1 MSDTTCLRFQEDIVG
16 LLEGTASDALKE
28 HLASCDLCRDARHD
42 LESVVGLIGS
52 AGDDLAYSPAL
63 ADRLATIAAGSANDP
78 TYAERIS
85 ETRVRESNAAA
96 ALAAATAPLATAS
109 SSASAHG
116 PPTPTAAAASASL
129 SSATSASL
137 GPVTER
143 FVSPPASP
151 APSESPASPAPTAS
165 ASASPKPIPAL
176 PAQPAQPSR
185 RPGKKALW
193 LLLAA
198 CASVGV
204 STVVGF
210 KMADRQRSPELAA
223 TRAWHGK
230 VAKIARS
237 GADKNGG
244 LSVTTPSG
252 KTDLGEGA
260 EVKAGMRLSTDG
272 RTRARIEL
280 DDGSF
285 VVLDRATDVTIE
297 SAPRTVTLADGAVLA
312 DVAHIDNAPGAKI
325 KTPTGWVNVI
335 GTKLAVTAAID
346 RMNVEVLRG
355 EVEVGGSGGTPQHVS
370 AGQEGVV
377 SKDGR
382 IDVAPANDL
391 AQRAAFGEQL
401 IATHNEDTEA
411 PASGLG
417 ELRARRPGRTDEK
430 DHAVQLAKH
439 AVKVRIAGN
448 VARTEIDEVFAND
461 TNDELEGI
469 YRFPLPHGAQIE
481 RLALEVDGK
490 LVDGEFIDKAKAA
503 AIWRGAIQQA
513 APQQPR
519 PKEEIVWVPGP
530 WHDPALLEWARGGRF
545 ELKIFPIPK
554 KGSRRVVIAY
564 TETVEPVSGVRRYV
578 YPLPQGSSSKLTID
592 NFSVDA
598 QVLGHDAKTGV
609 RARGYELEKKSEAA
623 AERLT
628 GNMTAFTP
636 SGDLAIEY
644 GLDDRATDASVW
656 AFAAPPV
663 LTTISADAAPAAGIS
678 AAAAKAAPKEAKKE
692 ADTIG
697 NDPFVA
703 IALRPKLPKWS
714 DTKPRDQVI
723 VIDAGRAMF
732 GERFARAKRLT
743 VQIAQE
749 MDRRDRITVLAC
761 DVTCK
766 TMPGGFLAPGAPAA
780 HDVDAFLASHTPDGA
795 SDLVGAVRAAA
806 QVAGH
811 DKNRDLRVVV
821 LSDGVAT
828 AGYRSNGRIA
838 TEVGEAMNEGRAEVV
853 TVPIGADAD
862 VTLLGEIARG
872 GGGVVVPYQPGQ
884 RLEATAL
891 EVLNATYGTTL
902 RDVELVLPAGLRDV
916 APASLAPLR
925 AGSETIVTARLSGDS
940 VKGDIILR
948 GKVGGDPFE
957 AKYPIDVKATSDAGN
972 AFVPRLFA
980 AARIADRERDAT
992 DTQKAELIA
1001 LSRRFSVPSR
1011 FTSLLVLESEAMF
1024 KAFGIERTDHAAQW
1038 TGEAAAR
1045 GTTVT
1050 TIAAGDTK
1058 DLSGALASASG
1069 RSSGDLFG
1077 ADDVSSNPF
1086 SGLDKEEAKKDKGG
1100 LGLSGLG
1107 AGGGGTLGHGQGFG
1121 GAPSSP
1127 APAAEAQAERRP
1139 SAKPSATMS
1148 PSQISPPA
1156 KAALKPA
1163 DLGDRDEASRGRRRG
1178 PGQFMKKI
1186 FVRKASIS
1194 TDPTPAVPADKIALA
1209 RSAVQAAPDER
1220 GKHKELAKL
1229 LALGGQLD
1237 ELAETLEKW
1246 STRDPLDAD
1255 VIVARA
1261 DLAARRG
1268 DREASLRILSGA
1280 LAASA
1285 MSRDDAF
1292 VLASTV
1298 ARSYE
1303 RLGRSEACAFHV
1315 TAAEIKSTDVDAMAR
1330 AVACERRQG
1339 RAKSADRWLAT
1350 LKEPQRALV
1359 SNAVLKVDPAKAE
1372 ATNGDVVVSATWDGS
1387 ADLDVVLLDPAGRRA
1402 GVATRMKGAR
1412 VEGAMSRDHETLALA
1427 TGEAGAF
1434 VIEMVR
1440 TGAGEAGAA
1449 SRDVPVSGKITV
1461 RAFGHT
1467 QVVPFTL
1474 TGARTQV
1481 ARVDSRWEAELV
1493 PINNDEVFGV
1503 QNPPEPRVFDRAA
1516 AAGALARVSVN
1527 HCSSSGQVGT
1537 GHVVVTFSPNGRV
1550 TEVIVDDA
1558 SFSGTPAGR
1567 CVTAAFFGASVPQFA
1582 GAPVKVGK
1590 SFNIGAPIA
1599 R

>member
-1 MSDTTCLRFQEDIVG
+1 MSNTSCLRFQEDLVG
-16 LLEGTASDALKE
+16 LLEGTASASLEE
-28 HLASCDLCRDARHD
+28 HVASCDFCRDARHD
-42 LESVVGLIGS
+42 LENVARLVAR
-52 AGDDLAYSPAL
+52 AGDDLAYTPEL
-63 ADRLATIAAGSANDP
+63 AERLSGLAAESASEA

-85 ETRVRESNAAA
+85 ETRVREADAAA
-96 ALAAATAPLATAS
+96 ALAAATAASATAS
-109 SSASAHG
+109 AAASAAGPPAPEDASGSASRPASSH
-116 PPTPTAAAASASL
+116 AAASASPPVA
-129 SSATSASL
+129 SS
-137 GPVTER
+137 
-143 FVSPPASP
+143 SP
-151 APSESPASPAPTAS
+151 APIAS
-165 ASASPKPIPAL
+165 ASASKTKP
-176 PAQPAQPSR
+176 PS
-185 RPGKKALW
+185 KKALW

-198 CASVGV
+198 CASIGV

-210 KMADRQRSPELAA
+210 QLADRQRSPELAA

-237 GADKNGG
+237 GAATSGG
-244 LSVTTPSG
+244 LSVVTPSG
-252 KTDLGEGA
+252 KTELGDGA
-260 EVKAGMRLSTDG
+260 EVKAGMHLSTDG

-285 VVLDRATDVTIE
+285 VVLDRATEIRIDA
-297 SAPRTVTLADGAVLA
+297 APRTVTLDEGALLA
-312 DVAHIDNAPGAKI
+312 DVAHVEGAPGARI
-325 KTPTGWVNVI
+325 KTPTGEVRVL
-335 GTKLAVTAAID
+335 GTKLAVTAAAD

-355 EVEVGGSGGTPQHVS
+355 EVEVAGASGAPQHVS

-377 SKDGR
+377 AKDGR

-430 DHAVQLAKH
+430 DHAVRLAKH

-448 VARTEIDEVFAND
+448 VARTEIDEEFSND
-461 TNDELEGI
+461 TGDELEGI

-503 AIWRGAIQQA
+503 AIWRGAIQNA
-513 APQQPR
+513 APQAPK
-519 PKEEIVWVPGP
+519 PKEELVWVPGP

-564 TETVEPVSGVRRYV
+564 TETVAPVSGVRRYV

-592 NFSVDA
+592 NFTVDA
-598 QVLGHDAKTGV
+598 QVLGHDAKSGV
-609 RARGYELEKKSEAA
+609 RARGYELEKKTEGT

-628 GNMTAFTP
+628 GAMTAFTP

-644 GLDDRATDASVW
+644 GLDDRGTDASVW
-656 AFAAPPV
+656 AYTAPP
-663 LTTISADAAPAAGIS
+663 SAAPAS
-678 AAAAKAAPKEAKKE
+678 PAPSGKDAKKE

-703 IALRPKLPKWS
+703 VALRPKLPRWT

-723 VIDAGRAMF
+723 VVDSGRAMF
-732 GERFARAKRLT
+732 GERFARAKRLA

-766 TMPGGFLAPGAPAA
+766 TMPGGFAAPGAPAA
-780 HDVDAFLASHTPDGA
+780 HDVDAFLAGVSPDGA

-806 QVAGH
+806 QVSGH
-811 DKNRDLRVVV
+811 DEGRDLRVVM

-838 TEVGEAMNEGRAEVV
+838 TEVGEAMSEGRAEVV
-853 TVPIGADAD
+853 TVPIGGDAD

-902 RDVELVLPAGLRDV
+902 RDVEVVLPPGLRDV
-916 APASLAPLR
+916 APASLPPLR
-925 AGSETIVTARLSGDS
+925 AGSETIVTARLSGDA

-957 AKYPIDVKATSDAGN
+957 AKYPIDVRATGEAGN

-992 DTQKAELIA
+992 DAQKSELVA

-1024 KAFGIERTDHAAQW
+1024 KAFGIERADHGAHW
-1038 TGEAAAR
+1038 TGEAAAL
-1045 GTTVT
+1045 GATVAT
-1050 TIAAGDTK
+1050 LAKNEEAQKDFGAALLAAG
-1058 DLSGALASASG
+1058 GARPSNA
-1069 RSSGDLFG
+1069 DPFG
-1077 ADDVSSNPF
+1077 ADDLSSP
-1086 SGLDKEEAKKDKGG
+1086 SDSDEKKKADKGG
-1100 LGLSGLG
+1100 ALGGIGTLGHG
-1107 AGGGGTLGHGQGFG
+1107 AGGGGTGEGFGSGHGR
-1121 GAPSSP
+1121 AALPSRPATP
-1127 APAAEAQAERRP
+1127 APAP
-1139 SAKPSATMS
+1139 TMA
-1148 PSQISPPA
+1148 PPPPA
-1156 KAALKPA
+1156 KAAAEESRPRSL
-1163 DLGDRDEASRGRRRG
+1163 DMGDALSASVGRRRG
-1178 PGQFMKKI
+1178 PGQLMKKI
-1186 FVRKASIS
+1186 FVRRASIS
-1194 TDPTPAVPADKIALA
+1194 SDPTPAVPADKIALA
-1209 RSAVQAAPDER
+1209 RAAVQAAPDER

-1237 ELAETLEKW
+1237 ELGETLEKW

-1268 DREASLRILSGA
+1268 DREASLRILGGA

-1285 MSRDDAF
+1285 LSRDDAF
-1292 VLASTV
+1292 LLATTV

-1303 RLGRSEACAFHV
+1303 RLGRGEGCAFRV
-1315 TAAEIKSTDVDAMAR
+1315 TAAELRPTDADAMAR
-1330 AVACERRQG
+1330 AVSCERGRG
-1339 RAKSADRWLAT
+1339 RAASAERWLST
-1350 LKEPQRALV
+1350 VKEPQRAVV
-1359 SNAVLKVDPAKAE
+1359 SSAAAKIDPAKAE
-1372 ATNGDVVVSATWDGS
+1372 GVNGDVVVSATWDGGT
-1387 ADLDVVLLDPAGRRA
+1387 DLDVVLLDPGGRRA
-1402 GVATRMKGAR
+1402 GVASRMKGAR
-1412 VEGAMSRDHETLALA
+1412 VEGAMARDHETLALA

-1434 VIEMVR
+1434 VVEMVR
-1440 TGAGEAGAA
+1440 TGEGTA
-1449 SRDVPVSGKITV
+1449 PVSGKLTI
-1461 RAFGHT
+1461 RAFGQT
-1467 QVVPFTL
+1467 QTVPFTL
-1474 TGARTQV
+1474 TGVRTQV
-1481 ARVDSRWEAELV
+1481 ARVDVRWEAELV
-1493 PINNDEVFGV
+1493 PVDDGGTTF
-1503 QNPPEPRVFDRAA
+1503 QQPREFDRGA
-1516 AAGALARVSVN
+1516 AAGALARVSVA
-1527 HCSSSGQVGT
+1527 HCGASGQVGT
-1537 GHVVVTFSPNGRV
+1537 GHVVVTFGQAGRV
-1550 TEVIVDDA
+1550 ISAVVDDP
-1558 SFSGTPAGR
+1558 SFAGTPAGR
-1567 CVTAAFFGASVPQFA
+1567 CVTAAFFGASVPAFA
-1582 GAPVKVGK
+1582 GAPVRVGK
-1590 SFNIGAPIA
+1590 TFTVSGGMN

>member
-1 MSDTTCLRFQEDIVG
+1 MSNTTCLRFQEDIVG
-16 LLEGTASDALKE
+16 LLEGTASDALKA
-28 HLASCDLCRDARHD
+28 HVATCDSCRDARHD
-42 LESVVGLIGS
+42 LESVARFVGQ
-52 AGDDLAYSPAL
+52 AGDDFEYTPAL
-63 ADRLATIAAGSANDP
+63 AERLGVIAAGAAPGAS
-78 TYAERIS
+78 YAERVS

-96 ALAAATAPLATAS
+96 ALAAASAPSPAA
-109 SSASAHG
+109 SASASAAG
-116 PPTPTAAAASASL
+116 PPSPSAVSAHAASASASL
-129 SSATSASL
+129 S
-137 GPVTER
+137 
-143 FVSPPASP
+143 
-151 APSESPASPAPTAS
+151 AS
-165 ASASPKPIPAL
+165 ASASPALSPSLSASASAQKKP
-176 PAQPAQPSR
+176 S
-185 RPGKKALW
+185 KKALW

-223 TRAWHGK
+223 QRAWHGK
-230 VAKIARS
+230 IAKIARTGTATS
-237 GADKNGG
+237 GG
-244 LSVTTPSG
+244 LTVTTPSG
-252 KTDLGEGA
+252 KSELGDGA
-260 EVKAGMRLSTDG
+260 EIKSGMHLATDG

-285 VVLDRATDVTIE
+285 VVLDRATDLTFE
-297 SAPRTVTLADGAVLA
+297 PAARTLTLNDGALIA
-312 DVAHIDNAPGAKI
+312 DVAKVEGAPGARI
-325 KTPTGWVNVI
+325 KTPNGEVHVL
-335 GTKLAVTAAID
+335 GTKLAVTATSD
-346 RMNVEVLRG
+346 RTNVEVLRG
-355 EVEVGGSGGTPQHVS
+355 EVEVASAGGNPQRVS

-382 IDVAPANDL
+382 IDVAPANDM

-401 IATHNEDTEA
+401 ITTHNEDTEA

-430 DHAVQLAKH
+430 DHAVHLAKH
-439 AVKVRIAGN
+439 SVKVRIAGN
-448 VARTEIDEVFAND
+448 VARTEIDEEFSND

-490 LVDGEFIDKAKAA
+490 MVDGEFIDKAKAA
-503 AIWRGAIQQA
+503 AIWRGAIQNA
-513 APQQPR
+513 APHAPK
-519 PKEEIVWVPGP
+519 PKEELVWVPGP

-564 TETVEPVSGVRRYV
+564 TETVAPVSGVRRYV

-592 NFSVDA
+592 NFTVDA
-598 QVLGHDAKTGV
+598 QVLGHDAKSGV
-609 RARGYELEKKSEAA
+609 HARGSELEKKSEGV

-628 GNMTAFTP
+628 ANMTAFTP

-656 AFAAPPV
+656 AYTAPPTGT
-663 LTTISADAAPAAGIS
+663 LGDIAAAPAVNQGVGVGTVRAL
-678 AAAAKAAPKEAKKE
+678 PKKE

-714 DTKPRDQVI
+714 DTKPRDQV
-723 VIDAGRAMF
+723 VVVDAGRAMF
-732 GERFARAKRLT
+732 GERFARAKRLA

-749 MDRRDRITVLAC
+749 MDRRDRLTVLAC

-766 TMPGGFLAPGAPAA
+766 TMPGGFVAPGAPAA
-780 HDVDAFLASHTPDGA
+780 HDVSTFLAGHTPDGA
-795 SDLVGAVRAAA
+795 SDLVGAVRTAS

-811 DKNRDLRVVV
+811 DKGRDLRVVL

-838 TEVGEAMNEGRAEVV
+838 TEVSEAMSEARAEVV

-884 RLEATAL
+884 RLEGTAL

-902 RDVELVLPAGLRDV
+902 RDVEVILPAGLRDV

-925 AGSETIVTARLSGDS
+925 AGSETIVTARLSGES

-957 AKYPIDVKATSDAGN
+957 AKYPIDVRATTEAGN

-992 DTQKAELIA
+992 DAQKSELVA

-1024 KAFGIERTDHAAQW
+1024 KAFGIERADHAAQW
-1038 TGEAAAR
+1038 TGEAAAK
-1045 GTTVT
+1045 GALVATLATG
-1050 TIAAGDTK
+1050 AAGK
-1058 DLSGALASASG
+1058 DFGGALAASAG
-1069 RSSGDLFG
+1069 RPGASSPADPFG
-1077 ADDVSSNPF
+1077 ADDLSSNPF
-1086 SGLDKEEAKKDKGG
+1086 GAEKEAKKDSAKGDSVG
-1100 LGLSGLG
+1100 TLGLG
-1107 AGGGGTLGHGQGFG
+1107 AGVGGGGFGSGHGR
-1121 GAPSSP
+1121 AAP
-1127 APAAEAQAERRP
+1127 APAKLA
-1139 SAKPSATMS
+1139 ATMA
-1148 PSQISPPA
+1148 PAPATAPMA
-1156 KAALKPA
+1156 KAARPMEEVQA
-1163 DLGDRDEASRGRRRG
+1163 QASNRAMDELSASVGRRRG
-1178 PGQFMKKI
+1178 GGQFMKKI
-1186 FVRKASIS
+1186 FVRKATIS
-1194 TDPTPAVPADKIALA
+1194 SDPTPAVPAEKIALA
-1209 RSAVQAAPDER
+1209 RAAVQAAPDER
-1220 GKHKELAKL
+1220 GKHKELTKL

-1237 ELAETLEKW
+1237 ELGETLEKW
-1246 STRDPLDAD
+1246 SVRDPLDAD
-1255 VIVARA
+1255 VIVGRA

-1268 DREASLRILSGA
+1268 DRELSLRILGGA

-1292 VLASTV
+1292 VLATTV

-1315 TAAEIKSTDVDAMAR
+1315 TAAEIRPTDTDTMAR

-1339 RAKSADRWLAT
+1339 RAASADRWLST
-1350 LKEPQRALV
+1350 MKEPQRVAV
-1359 SNAVLKVDPAKAE
+1359 TNAAAKIDPAKAE
-1372 ATNGDVVVSATWDGS
+1372 SATGDVVVSATWDGS
-1387 ADLDVVLLDPAGRRA
+1387 ADLDVVLVDPGGRRA

-1412 VEGAMSRDHETLALA
+1412 IEGAMSRDHETLALA

-1434 VIEMVR
+1434 IVEMVR
-1440 TGAGEAGAA
+1440 SAAGGVGEGP
-1449 SRDVPVSGKITV
+1449 RDDVPVTGKVTI
-1461 RAFGHT
+1461 RAFGQT

-1474 TGARTQV
+1474 TGARAQV

-1493 PINNDEVFGV
+1493 PVTDDGGGTVTNTNNERF
-1503 QNPPEPRVFDRAA
+1503 FDRSA
-1516 AAGALARVSVN
+1516 AAGALARISVA
-1527 HCSSSGQVGT
+1527 HCASSGQVGT
-1537 GHVVVTFSPNGRV
+1537 GHVVVTFAPGGRV
-1550 TEVIVDDA
+1550 SEVIVDDA

-1567 CVTAAFFGASVPQFA
+1567 CVTAAFFGASVSSFS
-1582 GAPVKVGK
+1582 GAPVRVGK
-1590 SFNIGAPIA
+1590 SFTIGAPIA

>member
-1 MSDTTCLRFQEDIVG
+1 MSNTTCLRFEEDIVG
-16 LLEGTASDALKE
+16 LLEGTASESLKE
-28 HLASCDLCRDARHD
+28 HVATCDFCRDARHD
-42 LESVVGLIGS
+42 LESVARLLGRAS
-52 AGDDLAYSPAL
+52 DDFEYTPAL
-63 ADRLATIAAGSANDP
+63 AQRLAAAVVEA
-78 TYAERIS
+78 AAARIS
-85 ETRVRESNAAA
+85 ETRVRESNEAAAHAAA
-96 ALAAATAPLATAS
+96 A
-109 SSASAHG
+109 
-116 PPTPTAAAASASL
+116 
-129 SSATSASL
+129 
-137 GPVTER
+137 
-143 FVSPPASP
+143 
-151 APSESPASPAPTAS
+151 APSAS
-165 ASASPKPIPAL
+165 ASASASAAGPPLAAAPVADSVVLSPAAASRSSSSASLSGRVTPTIRAPEGRSASASARTKP
-176 PAQPAQPSR
+176 PS
-185 RPGKKALW
+185 KKALW

-198 CASVGV
+198 CGGVGL
-204 STVVGF
+204 SSVVGF
-210 KMADRQRSPELAA
+210 KLADRQRSPELAA

-230 VAKIARS
+230 VTTVARS
-237 GADKNGG
+237 GADKSGG

-252 KTDLGEGA
+252 KAELGDGA
-260 EVKAGMRLSTDG
+260 EIKAGMRLSTDG

-285 VVLDRATDVTIE
+285 IVLDRATELTFD
-297 SAPRTVTLADGAVLA
+297 SAPRTVTLTDGALIA
-312 DVAHIDNAPGAKI
+312 DVAHVDAAPGALI
-325 KTPTGWVNVI
+325 KTPTGEIRVL
-335 GTKLAVTAAID
+335 GTKLAVTAASD

-355 EVEVGGSGGTPQHVS
+355 EVEVASSSGAPQHVS

-401 IATHNEDTEA
+401 ITAHNEDTEA

-430 DHAVQLAKH
+430 DHAVHLAKH
-439 AVKVRIAGN
+439 GVKVRIAGN
-448 VARTEIDEVFAND
+448 VARTEIDEEFSND
-461 TNDELEGI
+461 TGDELEGI

-503 AIWRGAIQQA
+503 AIWRGAIQNA
-513 APQQPR
+513 APQQPK
-519 PKEEIVWVPGP
+519 PKEQLVWVPGP

-564 TETVEPVSGVRRYV
+564 TETVAPVSGVRRYV
-578 YPLPQGSSSKLTID
+578 YPLPQGASSKLTID
-592 NFSVDA
+592 TFSVDA

-609 RARGYELEKKSEAA
+609 RARGYELEKKSEGT

-656 AFAAPPV
+656 AYTAPPV
-663 LTTISADAAPAAGIS
+663 VQTSAPTAAS
-678 AAAAKAAPKEAKKE
+678 ALKKE
-692 ADTIG
+692 ADTVG

-703 IALRPKLPKWS
+703 IALRPKLPKWT
-714 DTKPRDQVI
+714 DTKPRDQVV
-723 VIDAGRAMF
+723 VIDSGRAMF
-732 GERFARAKRLT
+732 GERFARAKRLA

-749 MDRRDRITVLAC
+749 MDRRDRLTVLAC

-766 TMPGGFLAPGAPAA
+766 AMPGGFVAPGAPAA

-806 QVAGH
+806 QAAGH
-811 DKNRDLRVVV
+811 DKDRDLRVVL

-891 EVLNATYGTTL
+891 EILNATYGTTL
-902 RDVELVLPAGLRDV
+902 RDVEVVLPAGLHDV
-916 APASLAPLR
+916 APSSLAPLR

-957 AKYPIDVKATSDAGN
+957 AKYPIDVKATGEAGN

-992 DTQKAELIA
+992 DAQKSELVA

-1024 KAFGIERTDHAAQW
+1024 KAFGIERADHGPQW
-1038 TGEAAAR
+1038 TGEATAQGSLVATLAPANGH
-1045 GTTVT
+1045 GT
-1050 TIAAGDTK
+1050 GLG
-1058 DLSGALASASG
+1058 DLSGALGSAGGKSLE
-1069 RSSGDLFG
+1069 RSDPFG
-1077 ADDVSSNPF
+1077 ADEVSSNAL
-1086 SGLDKEEAKKDKGG
+1086 GDTKEEAKKDK
-1100 LGLSGLG
+1100 GLSGLG
-1107 AGGGGTLGHGQGFG
+1107 AGGGGRASTEGFG
-1121 GAPSSP
+1121 SGAS
-1127 APAAEAQAERRP
+1127 APRP
-1139 SAKPSATMS
+1139 SAKPAATMAA
-1148 PSQISPPA
+1148 PSSPPA
-1156 KAALKPA
+1156 KASRADDGAPSAQAAPRDFGDALSSSL
-1163 DLGDRDEASRGRRRG
+1163 DRRRG
-1178 PGQFMKKI
+1178 PGQLMRKI
-1186 FVRKASIS
+1186 FVRHATIS
-1194 TDPTPAVPADKIALA
+1194 SDPTPAVPAAKIALA
-1209 RSAVQAAPDER
+1209 RAAVEAAPDER

-1237 ELAETLEKW
+1237 ELGVTLEKW
-1246 STRDPLDAD
+1246 SVRDPLDVD
-1255 VIVARA
+1255 VIVGRA

-1268 DREASLRILSGA
+1268 DRETSLRILGGA

-1292 VLASTV
+1292 VLATTV

-1303 RLGRSEACAFHV
+1303 RLGRGEACAFQV
-1315 TAAEIKSTDVDAMAR
+1315 TAAEIRPTDTDAMAR
-1330 AVACERRQG
+1330 AVSCERRNG
-1339 RAKSADRWLAT
+1339 RARSADRWLAT
-1350 LKEPQRALV
+1350 LKEPQRVAV
-1359 SNAVLKVDPAKAE
+1359 TNAAAKVDPAKTEIAS
-1372 ATNGDVVVSATWDGS
+1372 GDVVVSATWDGS
-1387 ADLDVVLLDPAGRRA
+1387 ADLDVVIVDPGGRRA

-1412 VEGAMSRDHETLALA
+1412 IEGATARDHETLALA

-1434 VIEMVR
+1434 VVEMVR
-1440 TGAGEAGAA
+1440 SAAGEG
-1449 SRDVPVSGKITV
+1449 RDIPITGRV
-1461 RAFGHT
+1461 TIRAFGQT
-1467 QVVPFTL
+1467 QTVPFTL
-1474 TGARTQV
+1474 TGARAQV
-1481 ARVDSRWEAELV
+1481 ARVDARWDAELV
-1493 PINNDEVFGV
+1493 PVEGNNSGFQQLNQGA
-1503 QNPPEPRVFDRAA
+1503 PFDRGAA
-1516 AAGALARVSVN
+1516 AAALAGISVSP
-1527 HCSSSGQVGT
+1527 CAASGQVGT
-1537 GHVVVTFSPNGRV
+1537 GHVTVTFNASGRV
-1550 TEVIVDDA
+1550 SGVVVDDP

-1567 CVTAAFFGASVPQFA
+1567 CVSASFFRAVVPPFE
-1582 GAPVKVGK
+1582 GAPVRVGK
-1590 SFNIGAPIA
+1590 SFSIGTPIA

>member
-1 MSDTTCLRFQEDIVG
+1 
-16 LLEGTASDALKE
+16 
-28 HLASCDLCRDARHD
+28 
-42 LESVVGLIGS
+42 
-52 AGDDLAYSPAL
+52 
-63 ADRLATIAAGSANDP
+63 
-78 TYAERIS
+78 
-85 ETRVRESNAAA
+85 
-96 ALAAATAPLATAS
+96 
-109 SSASAHG
+109 
-116 PPTPTAAAASASL
+116 
-129 SSATSASL
+129 
-137 GPVTER
+137 
-143 FVSPPASP
+143 
-151 APSESPASPAPTAS
+151 
-165 ASASPKPIPAL
+165 
-176 PAQPAQPSR
+176 
-185 RPGKKALW
+185 
-193 LLLAA
+193 
-198 CASVGV
+198 V

-210 KMADRQRSPELAA
+210 ELADRHRSPELAA

-230 VAKIARS
+230 VSKIARS
-237 GADKNGG
+237 GADTNGG
-244 LSVTTPSG
+244 LAVTTPSG
-252 KTDLGEGA
+252 KTELGEGA
-260 EVKAGMRLSTDG
+260 EIKAGMHLLTDG

-285 VVLDRATDVTIE
+285 VVLDRATELTVDG
-297 SAPRTVTLADGAVLA
+297 APRTVTLADGALIA
-312 DVAHIDNAPGAKI
+312 DVAHVESAPNAVI
-325 KTPTGWVNVI
+325 KTSSGEVRVL
-335 GTKLAVTAAID
+335 GTKLTVTAATD

-355 EVEVGGSGGTPQHVS
+355 EVEVASASGAPQHVS

-401 IATHNEDTEA
+401 ITTHNEDTEA

-430 DHAVQLAKH
+430 DHAVHLAKH

-448 VARTEIDEVFAND
+448 VARTEVDEEFSND

-503 AIWRGAIQQA
+503 AIWRGAIQNA
-513 APQQPR
+513 APQQPK
-519 PKEEIVWVPGP
+519 PKEELVWVPGP

-564 TETVEPVSGVRRYV
+564 TETVAPVSGVRRYV

-592 NFSVDA
+592 SFNVDA

-609 RARGYELEKKSEAA
+609 RARGYELEKKTDGA

-663 LTTISADAAPAAGIS
+663 LPTSAADVLAAPGA
-678 AAAAKAAPKEAKKE
+678 AAAAKASPREAKEAKKE

-703 IALRPKLPKWS
+703 IALRPKLPKWT
-714 DTKPRDQVI
+714 DTKPRDQV
-723 VIDAGRAMF
+723 VVLDSGRAMF
-732 GERFARAKRLT
+732 GERFARAKRLA

-749 MDRRDRITVLAC
+749 MDRRDRLTVLAC

-766 TMPGGFLAPGAPAA
+766 AMPGGFVAPGAPAA
-780 HDVDAFLASHTPDGA
+780 HDVDAFLATHTPDGA

-806 QVAGH
+806 QAAGH
-811 DKNRDLRVVV
+811 DKDRDLRVVL

-828 AGYRSNGRIA
+828 AGYRSNGRVA

-902 RDVELVLPAGLRDV
+902 RDVEVVLPAGLRDA
-916 APASLAPLR
+916 APASLPPLR
-925 AGSETIVTARLSGDS
+925 AGSETIVTARLVGES

-957 AKYPIDVKATSDAGN
+957 AKYPIDVKATGDAGN

-992 DTQKAELIA
+992 DAQKSELVA

-1024 KAFGIERTDHAAQW
+1024 KAFGIERADHAAQW

-1045 GTTVT
+1045 TALVATLAPSNGGKGPLDLSSALSA
-1050 TIAAGDTK
+1050 AAGSGESAGGARGNMFGDD
-1058 DLSGALASASG
+1058 DLRADPFSAS
-1069 RSSGDLFG
+1069 
-1077 ADDVSSNPF
+1077 
-1086 SGLDKEEAKKDKGG
+1086 KEEAKKD
-1100 LGLSGLG
+1100 LGEGLG
-1107 AGGGGTLGHGQGFG
+1107 AAGIGGGGGGTGSGFDR
-1121 GAPSSP
+1121 GAAASGRARPSSKPAATMAP
-1127 APAAEAQAERRP
+1127 APA
-1139 SAKPSATMS
+1139 
-1148 PSQISPPA
+1148 SPPA
-1156 KAALKPA
+1156 KVARPA
-1163 DLGDRDEASRGRRRG
+1163 DEAPAQATPRGFDALDPSLGRQRG
-1178 PGQFMKKI
+1178 PGRLMRKV
-1186 FVRKASIS
+1186 FVRKGSIS
-1194 TDPTPAVPADKIALA
+1194 SDPTPAVSADKIAVA
-1209 RSAVQAAPDER
+1209 RAAVQAAPDER

-1237 ELAETLEKW
+1237 ELGETLEKW
-1246 STRDPLDAD
+1246 SVRDPLDAD
-1255 VIVARA
+1255 VIVGRA

-1268 DREASLRILSGA
+1268 DRESSLRILSGA

-1292 VLASTV
+1292 VLAAMV
-1298 ARSYE
+1298 ARSFD

-1315 TAAEIKSTDVDAMAR
+1315 TAAEIRPTDTEAMAR
-1330 AVACERRQG
+1330 AVSCERRQG
-1339 RAKSADRWLAT
+1339 HAGSADRWLST
-1350 LKEPQRALV
+1350 LKDPQRVAV
-1359 SNAVLKVDPAKAE
+1359 TNAAAKFDSAKAE
-1372 ATNGDVVVSATWDGS
+1372 SANGDVVVSATWDGS
-1387 ADLDVVLLDPAGRRA
+1387 ADLDVVVVDPGGRRA
-1402 GVATRMKGAR
+1402 GVASRMKGAR
-1412 VEGAMSRDHETLALA
+1412 IEGATARDHETLALA
-1427 TGEAGAF
+1427 TGDAGAF

-1440 TGAGEAGAA
+1440 ASTGEG
-1449 SRDVPVSGKITV
+1449 SRDVPVSGRVTI
-1461 RAFGHT
+1461 RAFGQSQT
-1467 QVVPFTL
+1467 VPFTL
-1474 TGARTQV
+1474 TGARSQV
-1481 ARVDSRWEAELV
+1481 ARIDSRWEAELV
-1493 PINNDEVFGV
+1493 PVDDSFGLA
-1503 QNPPEPRVFDRAA
+1503 PFDRGA
-1516 AAGALARVSVN
+1516 AAGALARVSVA
-1527 HCSSSGQVGT
+1527 HCAVSGQVGT
-1537 GHVVVTFSPNGRV
+1537 GHVTVSFIPTGRV
-1550 TEVIVDDA
+1550 SSVAVDDGI
-1558 SFSGTPAGR
+1558 FSGTPAGR
-1567 CVTAAFFGASVPQFA
+1567 CVTTAFFSASV
-1582 GAPVKVGK
+1582 APFEGGVVRVGK
-1590 SFNIGAPIA
+1590 SFTIGAPLA